1 MFRYV
6 EQQVKMPQKG
16 NRQVDWK
23 QQVARCAWGT
33 KVEFEAG
40 EKHPYVLEKSLWLL
54 YAAWGQDW
62 RQGEPQKVSP
72 RQWQLVTGQLA
83 TAC

>member
-16 NRQVDWK
+16 KRQVDGK
-23 QQVARCAWGT
+23 QQVTRHAWGT

-54 YAAWGQDW
+54 YAGWGGG
-62 RQGEPQKVSP
+62 RTGGKENPRRLLQGSGS
-72 RQWQLVTGQLA
+72 W
-83 TAC
+83 